1 MRITEVDQAV
11 TQPQLDALEKVL
23 DRVFAQLGIDV
34 EFTRHFLDRI
44 NDERNIRQIT
54 LSELGQLFK
63 KEFMKWGKPIARLGP
78 DAEAVMKDLSSDINI
93 PFALNWNKGSG
104 MLELVAK
111 TIMRKK
117 NFRTPNQEFPVE
129 SVIEEAGEKNTHLE
143 HLEDE
148 IINAGHDGA
157 QRTITYLK
165 SLESM
170 LQGHGGKGTNVTV
183 KWDGAPAIICGI
195 DPEDGQFFVGTKGVF
210 AKSPKLI
217 KSVQDVEKF
226 FPDQEKEG
234 DRASL
239 RNKLKITYTSLS
251 KLGIEGVMQ
260 GDLLFTPDS
269 LKTVEIAGDPYVVFK
284 PNTITYA
291 VPLGSELASRIQ
303 RSAMGIIFHTRYS
316 GGDALSDMSASF
328 DVNVEQFKNIP
339 GIFIDDAYYKDLTGI
354 VTLTPQEDAA
364 LRKAIVDAEGYLNA
378 LDDRTFG
385 ILSNSPIQK
394 IGVELKAHINSYV
407 RGGSF
412 EQDPQKF
419 VADFVKRVNER
430 AEKKMAGLKTGPE
443 GAAGQRLTQATDQ
456 AVQWVNDNTDQLI
469 AMYGLYMRIIAAK
482 LLIVKKL
489 RGIGSIESF
498 LQQGDGSYKVTSPEG
513 FVAID
518 HLGNAVK
525 LVDRLE
531 FSAANFGDKD
541 FG

>member
-1 MRITEVDQAV
+1 MRITEVDAPV

-34 EFTRHFLDRI
+34 EFTRHFLDRV
-44 NDERNIRQIT
+44 NDERNIKQIT

-111 TIMRKK
+111 TVMRKK

-129 SVIEEAGEKNTHLE
+129 SVMEAEGKNTHLE

-157 QRTITYLK
+157 QRTINYLK

-195 DPEDGQFFVGTKGVF
+195 DPEDGKFFVGTKGVF

-217 KSVQDVEKF
+217 KSVQDVEQF
-226 FPDQEKEG
+226 FPDQQAEG

-239 RNKLKITYTSLS
+239 RNKLKIAFTSLS

-269 LKTVEIAGDPYVVFK
+269 LKTVQIAGDSYVAFK

-291 VPLGSELASRIQ
+291 VPLGSDLASRIQ
-303 RSAMGIIFHTRYS
+303 NSAMGIIFHTRYS
-316 GGDALSDMSASF
+316 GGETLADMSASF
-328 DVNVEQFKNIP
+328 DVDVNKFKNAP
-339 GIFIDDAYYKDLTGI
+339 GIFVDDAYYKDLTG
-354 VTLTPQEDAA
+354 VATLTTQEDAA
-364 LRKAIVDAEGYLNA
+364 LRKAIADAESYLNA

-385 ILSNSPIQK
+385 LLSNSPIK
-394 IGVELKAHINSYV
+394 DVGVELKAHINSYV
-407 RGGSF
+407 RSGSF

-419 VADFVKRVNER
+419 VADFVKRINEKS
-430 AEKKMAGLKTGPE
+430 AKKMAGLKSGPE
-443 GAAGQRLTQATDQ
+443 GAAGQRLTQATEQ
-456 AVQWVNDNTDQLI
+456 SVQWVNDNTDQLV

-513 FVAID
+513 YVAID

-531 FSAANFGDKD
+531 FSAANFGDKE